1 MADEDEPESITFSK
15 KVDGEGRMVVPKEHR
30 QALGMDGRDAVVLF
44 EAQIEKFLDEDEG
57 GDT

>member
-1 MADEDEPESITFSK
+1 MTDEDEPESITFSK

-44 EAQIEKFLDEDEG
+44 EAQIEKFLDEDEE

>member
-1 MADEDEPESITFSK
+1 MTNEDEPESITFSK

-44 EAQIEKFLDEDEG
+44 EAQIETFLDEDDG
-57 GDT
+57 GES

>member
-1 MADEDEPESITFSK
+1 MTDANEPESITFSK
-15 KVDGEGRMVVPKEHR
+15 KVDGEGRMVIPKEHR

-44 EAQIEKFLDEDEG
+44 EAQIETFLDEDEE

>member
-1 MADEDEPESITFSK
+1 MTDEHEPESITFSK

-44 EAQIEKFLDEDEG
+44 EAQIETFLDEDEG
-57 GDT
+57 GES